1 MDRCTALILQTIA
14 LIYYSKMI
22 SKEIAILKFRDDSL
36 FICFYFVAKHSVC
49 HILLNVAKVNS
60 IENCCTVKTFC
71 AFHLSWVL
79 QIFPFPLELSCNTS
93 RHFFFSRPWCGR
105 CLSTK
110 LWLSGQIPSRHRSQ
124 PRCSAHGLSGILPI
138 RICNTFLDSISRTVI
153 LRDAACQF
161 DGHTSSLT
169 AFSFHFL
176 SFQEQPLLY
185 CIHSYYR
192 LYNCATRM
200 RIVDDSKLPESLGDL
215 VVPCVEPR
223 GGKATFGSTVLHCC
237 PPQSTQ
243 SNTIFCQTSM
253 TRWLLWTHSFI
264 VHALVMFASFHIY
277 VCLI

>member
-1 MDRCTALILQTIA
+1 M
-14 LIYYSKMI
+14 
-22 SKEIAILKFRDDSL
+22 
-36 FICFYFVAKHSVC
+36 
-49 HILLNVAKVNS
+49 
-60 IENCCTVKTFC
+60 
-71 AFHLSWVL
+71 
-79 QIFPFPLELSCNTS
+79 
-93 RHFFFSRPWCGR
+93 
-105 CLSTK
+105 STK
-110 LWLSGQIPSRHRSQ
+110 LWLSGQILSRHRSQ
-124 PRCSAHGLSGILPI
+124 PRCSAHGLSVILPI
-138 RICNTFLDSISRTVI
+138 RICNIFLDSIYGSFRCNC
-153 LRDAACQF
+153 D
-161 DGHTSSLT
+161 DGKDSDLERRCSMITPPHSLP
-169 AFSFHFL
+169 FHFL

-243 SNTIFCQTSM
+243 SNTIFCQTSL

-264 VHALVMFASFHIY
+264 VHALVMFTSFHIY